1 MRVLRSLAEQTPPSR
16 ERYVD
21 LLRAVTI
28 ILVVL
33 GHWLVSVVTHNERGQ
48 LAGHSALESMTW
60 MYPFTWLVQV
70 MPLFFIA
77 GGYANAASLAAH
89 RNRGGHAITW
99 IQNRGARLLRPT
111 TTFLVV
117 LATAALVAQPLGAD
131 PEMAR
136 LAIWFAT
143 IQLWFLSAYLV
154 VVLLTPLMYW
164 LHRRF
169 GPGVVVGLV
178 VLVALGDVARFHDHG
193 AIADG
198 SYLYGWLVMHQIGF
212 FWRDGRLPFRPRV
225 WSPLLFG
232 GLAAVMVLTL
242 AGPYPVTLVDVPGRE
257 PRNASPPTVALLAN
271 TAFQLGLVMML
282 HDPAERWLRHRR
294 PWQAVVGINAVVLTI
309 FLWQMCAVLLLVGL
323 LNAAGALPTPAAGT
337 ASWWLWRLPWFLM
350 LAVIMAG
357 LVAVFGRIE
366 RRGTHQAAASRLP
379 PWLTRALTSPAPSLV
394 LTVAAFAGAVAG
406 LISNNVAPERAH
418 YRVGMPLGGLL
429 AYLAGA
435 ALLRLLRSARTVS
448 STKPP

>member
-1 MRVLRSLAEQTPPSR
+1 MRVLRELAEQTPPSR

-28 ILVVL
+28 VLVVL
-33 GHWLVSVVTHNERGQ
+33 GHWLVSVITHNEQGQ
-48 LAGHSALESMTW
+48 LAGHAALESMTW

-89 RNRGGHAITW
+89 RDRGGHAITW
-99 IQNRGARLLRPT
+99 LQNRGARLLRPT

-117 LATAALVAQPLGAD
+117 LATVALVAQPLGAD
-131 PEMAR
+131 REMAR

-143 IQLWFLSAYLV
+143 IQLWFLSAYLA

-164 LHRRF
+164 LHGRF
-169 GPGVVVGLV
+169 GWGVVVVLV
-178 VLVALGDVARFHDHG
+178 VLVTLGDVARFHGHG
-193 AIADG
+193 DMADG
-198 SYLYGWLVMHQIGF
+198 GYIYGWLVIHQIGF

-225 WSPLLFG
+225 WAPLLFG
-232 GLAAVMVLTL
+232 GLAAVMALTL
-242 AGPYPVTLVDVPGRE
+242 AGPYPVSMVDVPGRE
-257 PRNASPPTVALLAN
+257 PHNASPPTVALLAS

-282 HDPAERWLRHRR
+282 HGPAQRWLRQR
-294 PWQAVVGINAVVLTI
+294 PWQAVVGTNMVILTI
-309 FLWQMCAVLLLVGL
+309 FLWHMCAVLLLVGL
-323 LNAAGALPTPAAGT
+323 LNAVGALPTPAAGT
-337 ASWWLWRLPWFLM
+337 VSWWIWRLPWFLM
-350 LAVIMAG
+350 LAVILAG

-366 RRGTHQAAASRLP
+366 MRGTRQAAASRLP
-379 PWLTRALTSPAPSLV
+379 PWLTRALTSPVPCLV
-394 LTVAAFAGAVAG
+394 LTLAAFAGAAAG
-406 LISNNVAPERAH
+406 LISNNVAPARAH

-448 STKPP
+448 GAEPP